1 MIMEE
6 RKELEG
12 VLAVWKPAGWTSHDV
27 VAKVRRLTRMR
38 RIGHAGTLDPGVT
51 GVLPLCLGRAT
62 RAVEYL
68 QELPKAYDAVMRL
81 GVATD
86 TEDMTGAVTETADA
100 SHVTGEM
107 VRETLARFTGE
118 IEQVPPMYSAVK
130 VGGRKL
136 YELAREGKTVERA
149 PRRVTIHSLELR
161 FAELGGPEPRIGFS
175 VVCSKGTYIRTLC
188 VDIGR
193 ALGVPAAMESLVR
206 TMSAGLRESDCLTLE
221 AIEEL
226 AASGRLAEALLPV
239 DRALDQYPRVDV
251 GAAEAARA
259 VQGQRIRLP
268 LAAAGGLVRV
278 YGAGRF
284 VGLFEADGKAGEL
297 KPVKVFASADEFGRV
312 PARQSADHP
321 RTRD

>member
-1 MIMEE
+1 MED

-27 VAKVRRLTRMR
+27 VAKVRKLTRMR

-86 TEDMTGAVTETADA
+86 TEDLTGEVLETADA

-107 VRETLARFTGE
+107 VREALARFIGE

-136 YELAREGKTVERA
+136 YELAREGKTVERKA
-149 PRRVTIHSLELR
+149 RKVTVHSLELK

-206 TMSAGLRESDCLTLE
+206 TMSAGLGQSDCLTMERIE
-221 AIEEL
+221 AL
-226 AASGRLAEALLPV
+226 AASGKLAEALLSV
-239 DRALDQYPRVDV
+239 DRALEQYPRLDV
-251 GAAEAARA
+251 GAAAAVRAAR
-259 VQGQRIRLP
+259 GQRIRL
-268 LAAAGGLVRV
+268 AQGQAGGLVRL
-278 YGAGRF
+278 YGAGKF
-284 VGLFEADGKAGEL
+284 VGLFEADADAGVL
-297 KPVKVFASADEFGRV
+297 KPVKVFASADEF
-312 PARQSADHP
+312 
-321 RTRD
+321 